1 MPISSAKQPA
11 DIPVTRAS
19 SGSGKNG
26 VLSLRKPTAVLPA
39 RESHQNPELSPS
51 QPLRASAIQN
61 TAPKVCEACELPNPV
76 IWNCSYCDMDFC
88 ETCWVRQG
96 PHKPGRTG
104 PDGLPHE
111 KADPDIVKRL
121 RSILS
126 PPSDHIEQQSLHV
139 EDEDTTWFGVAR
151 DSSGHPIFQD
161 SGRYAAI
168 MAGSNTGEHQLRFPE
183 LVSFIGQTG
192 AGKSTI
198 VKMLIDQQERKLPQP
213 RPFSSPVVGSVKSEH
228 IPTSGDVHL
237 YADPRTY
244 NEEYP
249 MLYADCEG
257 LEGGETVPMS
267 VRHREASMSTKEN
280 IDGQPEAEHRRR
292 LRRTRIAQ
300 GTQHNIRWADSPEKS
315 KRQYAVTELY
325 PRLLYTFS
333 DVIVF
338 VLRNP
343 K

>member
-1 MPISSAKQPA
+1 M
-11 DIPVTRAS
+11 
-19 SGSGKNG
+19 
-26 VLSLRKPTAVLPA
+26 
-39 RESHQNPELSPS
+39 
-51 QPLRASAIQN
+51 
-61 TAPKVCEACELPNPV
+61 
-76 IWNCSYCDMDFC
+76 
-88 ETCWVRQG
+88 
-96 PHKPGRTG
+96 
-104 PDGLPHE
+104 
-111 KADPDIVKRL
+111 
-121 RSILS
+121 
-126 PPSDHIEQQSLHV
+126 LHG
-139 EDEDTTWFGVAR
+139 EDEHTTWFGVAR
-151 DSSGHPIFQD
+151 DSSGQPIFQD
-161 SGRYAAI
+161 FGRYAAI
-168 MAGSNTGEHQLRFPE
+168 MSDSNSGEHQLRFPE

-244 NEEYP
+244 HGEYP

-257 LEGGETVPMS
+257 LEGGETLPMS
-267 VRHREASMSTKEN
+267 VQHREAAMSNKDGS
-280 IDGQPEAEHRRR
+280 DGQRETEHRRR
-292 LRRTRIAQ
+292 LKRTRIAR
-300 GTQHNIRWADSPEKS
+300 GTQHNLRWADSPEKS

-333 DVIVF
+333 NVIVF